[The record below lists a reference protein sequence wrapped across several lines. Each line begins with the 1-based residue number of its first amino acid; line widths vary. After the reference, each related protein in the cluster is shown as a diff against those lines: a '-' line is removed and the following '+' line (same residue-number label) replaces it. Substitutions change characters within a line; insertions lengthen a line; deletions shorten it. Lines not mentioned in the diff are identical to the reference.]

1 MYQLY
6 KCKVCNEEFIIIKEH
21 TDFICCPYCESVKV
35 RKEGKY
41 EDLKK
46 CMESIPN
53 RDYKKGVS
61 I

>member
-53 RDYKKGVS
+53 RD
-61 I
+61 